1 MGCCLI
7 ARCAPAS
14 VATGNASEG
23 DVWRVSLCP
32 GYTTVN
38 YTEINAMARQIIP
51 VFCFTLAMTGC
62 TVTSGRL
69 DPTNDLAEERVRPG
83 ITNLLRDSL
92 DLIRG
97 KKIGL
102 LTNQTGVDEKGVS
115 DIDLLRGDRAKKA
128 NVNLAVLFAPEHGMR
143 GTEDREGLSDSV
155 DPKTGLPIISLYG
168 RQTTAPP
175 DSEMAKIDALVF
187 DLQDIGTRTWTYVGA
202 MIYSMRAAARA
213 NKMII
218 VLDRPNPLSGYYVEG
233 PVLDS
238 AIANPEDP
246 TPERAGQ
253 AYALYPTPLR
263 HGMTIGEMALFFN
276 DVLGIKANLKV
287 VPMVHW
293 RRELWFDRTG
303 LPWVRPSPN
312 MPTLQSAMLYPGIVA
327 FEGSNLSVGRGTPTA
342 FQIVGA
348 PWLKSEEVVRLLKD
362 RELRGVRFIAEQ
374 FTPQNPTDSKFA
386 NQRINGIR
394 MLVTN
399 RSSIQPSRIGAAL
412 LWAINKT
419 SPNDLKLNDRAFDL
433 RFGAARVR
441 EALMRGEDPDA
452 VIDRELRGTFAFRER
467 TRRYL
472 LYP

>member
-1 MGCCLI
+1 
-7 ARCAPAS
+7 
-14 VATGNASEG
+14 
-23 DVWRVSLCP
+23 
-32 GYTTVN
+32 
-38 YTEINAMARQIIP
+38 
-51 VFCFTLAMTGC
+51 
-62 TVTSGRL
+62 
-69 DPTNDLAEERVRPG
+69 
-83 ITNLLRDSL
+83 
-92 DLIRG
+92 
-97 KKIGL
+97 
-102 LTNQTGVDEKGVS
+102 
-115 DIDLLRGDRAKKA
+115 
-128 NVNLAVLFAPEHGMR
+128 
-143 GTEDREGLSDSV
+143 
-155 DPKTGLPIISLYG
+155 
-168 RQTTAPP
+168 
-175 DSEMAKIDALVF
+175 
-187 DLQDIGTRTWTYVGA
+187 
-202 MIYSMRAAARA
+202 
-213 NKMII
+213 
-218 VLDRPNPLSGYYVEG
+218 
-233 PVLDS
+233 
-238 AIANPEDP
+238 
-246 TPERAGQ
+246 
-253 AYALYPTPLR
+253 
-263 HGMTIGEMALFFN
+263 
-276 DVLGIKANLKV
+276 
-287 VPMVHW
+287 
-293 RRELWFDRTG
+293 
-303 LPWVRPSPN
+303 
-312 MPTLQSAMLYPGIVA
+312 MLYPGIVA